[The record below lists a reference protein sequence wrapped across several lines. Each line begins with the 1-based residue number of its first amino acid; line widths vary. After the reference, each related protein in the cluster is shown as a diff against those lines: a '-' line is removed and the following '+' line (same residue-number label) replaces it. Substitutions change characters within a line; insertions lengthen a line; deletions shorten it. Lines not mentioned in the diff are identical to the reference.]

1 MKTSTA
7 FPLAAIHTLCFSLCF
22 APFLGGCLTVS
33 DDEGP
38 TLSIEIFWDDEPE
51 TTAFQGEDCYGA
63 RVDRMEWALWQGS
76 DQPCSTADLEEGVCR
91 RADPDVDTV
100 SSFSVWATDET
111 NCRNA
116 IDVIDA
122 PPGTYE
128 LDLTGID
135 EDGVPM
141 WQATCAGL
149 TVLRFDVAYEC
160 DVPAP

>member
-1 MKTSTA
+1 MALTA
-7 FPLAAIHTLCFSLCF
+7 IVALVSLSLT
-22 APFLGGCLTVS
+22 PGCLTVS

-38 TLSIEIFWDDEPE
+38 TLSIEIFWDDEPDSSD
-51 TTAFQGEDCYGA
+51 FQGEDCYGA

-76 DQPCSTADLEEGVCR
+76 DDACSSADQAAGECR
-91 RADPDVDTV
+91 RANRELDGVDT
-100 SSFSVWATDET
+100 FRRWARDED
-111 NCRNA
+111 NCQNA
-116 IDVIDA
+116 IDVINA
-122 PPGTYE
+122 PPGIYE

-135 EDGVPM
+135 EDGVPA